1 MSVAAPPPGGAPLRF
16 ETISF
21 LSDYGHGDEFVG
33 VVHSVI
39 RSIAPGVRVLDI
51 THAIEPYNVRAGGLA
66 LARAAQYLVPGVV
79 VAVVDPGVGTARRPI
94 AIEVGG
100 GQSFLV
106 GPDNGL
112 LAPAVALVGGATDAV
127 VLDRPEFQLESPGST
142 TFDGRDVFAPV
153 AAHLCNGV
161 PLRQL
166 GTAVDPVQL
175 LPGLLP
181 VSEQMPDGAVKAEVL
196 WVDRFGNAQ
205 LNVDPDQLAGWPDAV
220 RAEGTGWSRV
230 TNRVT
235 NFAEVPTGSIGLL
248 VDSYGLLSLVADRSS
263 AATELGIGEG
273 EQVTL
278 APVEGAGAARGATV
292 NVTLGRKAPPPSPP
306 GADGGPTTI
315 NPES

>member
-1 MSVAAPPPGGAPLRF
+1 M
-16 ETISF
+16 
-21 LSDYGHGDEFVG
+21 
-33 VVHSVI
+33 VHSVI
-39 RSIAPGVRVLDI
+39 RSIAPAVRVLDI

-94 AIEVGG
+94 AVEVGG

-106 GPDNGL
+106 GPDNGV

-127 VLDRPEFQLESPGST
+127 VLDRAEFQLDSPGS
-142 TFDGRDVFAPV
+142 TFDGRDIFAPV

-166 GTAVDPVQL
+166 GTPVDPSQL

-181 VSEQMPDGAVKAEVL
+181 VSEATPEGTVKAEVL

-205 LNVDPDQLAGWPDAV
+205 LNVDPDQIAGWPDTV
-220 RAEGTGWSRV
+220 RVEGPGWNRVATRV
-230 TNRVT
+230 TSFAQVT
-235 NFAEVPTGSIGLL
+235 TGSVGLL
-248 VDSYGLLSLVADRSS
+248 VDSYGLLSLVADRAS
-263 AATELGIGEG
+263 AAGDLGIGEG
-273 EQVTL
+273 EQVTMT
-278 APVEGAGAARGATV
+278 PVAGAAPGQGASV
-292 NVTLGRKAPPPSPP
+292 NVTLGRKPAGPP
-306 GADGGPTTI
+306 DVGGPTTI

>member
-1 MSVAAPPPGGAPLRF
+1 MVAPPPVGPPRF

-21 LSDYGHGDEFVG
+21 LSDYGHADEFVG

-39 RSIAPGVRVLDI
+39 RSIAPAVRVLDI

-100 GQSFLV
+100 GQSYLV

-161 PLRQL
+161 PLRRL
-166 GTAVDPVQL
+166 GTPVDPVQL

-181 VSEQMPDGAVKAEVL
+181 VSEQMPDGAVRAEVL

-205 LNVDPDQLAGWPDAV
+205 LNVDPDQIAGWPDAV

-230 TNRVT
+230 ASRVT
-235 NFAEVPTGSIGLL
+235 SFAQVPTGSVGLL
-248 VDSYGLLSLVADRSS
+248 VDSYGLLSLVTDRSS
-263 AATELGIGEG
+263 AATDLGLGEG
-273 EQVTL
+273 EQVLLT
-278 APVEGAGAARGATV
+278 PVEGGGAARGATV
-292 NVTLGRKAPPPSPP
+292 NVTLGRKAQPPSPP
-306 GADGGPTTI
+306 GAADGPTTT

>member
-1 MSVAAPPPGGAPLRF
+1 VAAPAPGGPLRF

-39 RSIAPGVRVLDI
+39 RSIAPGVRVIDI
-51 THAIEPYNVRAGGLA
+51 THSIEPYNVRAGGLA
-66 LARAAQYLVPGVV
+66 LARSAQYLVPGVV
-79 VAVVDPGVGTARRPI
+79 VAVVDPGVGTARRPV

-127 VLDRPEFQLESPGST
+127 VLDRAEFQLESPGST

-166 GTAVDPVQL
+166 GTPVDPVQL

-181 VSEQMPDGAVKAEVL
+181 VSEQLPDGPIKAEVL

-205 LNVDPDQLAGWPDAV
+205 LNVDPEQIGGWPDAV
-220 RAEGTGWSRV
+220 RAEGPGWSRV
-230 TNRVT
+230 ANRVT
-235 NFAEVPTGSIGLL
+235 SFAEVPTGSVGLL
-248 VDSYGLLSLVADRSS
+248 VDAYGLLSLVADRSS
-263 AATELGIGEG
+263 VAAELGIGEG
-273 EQVTL
+273 EEVTL
-278 APVEGAGAARGATV
+278 TPVEGGASRGATV
-292 NVTLGRKAPPPSPP
+292 TVSLGRKAPSAGSP
-306 GADGGPTTI
+306 GAADGPTTT

>member
-1 MSVAAPPPGGAPLRF
+1 MAAPPPGANPQRF

-39 RSIAPGVRVLDI
+39 RSIAPGVRVIDI
-51 THAIEPYNVRAGGLA
+51 THSIEPYNVRAGGLA

-100 GQSFLV
+100 GQSYLV

-166 GTAVDPVQL
+166 GTPVDPVQL

-181 VSEQMPDGAVKAEVL
+181 VSEQMPDGAIKAEVL

-205 LNVDPDQLAGWPDAV
+205 LNVDPDQIAGWPDAV
-220 RAEGTGWSRV
+220 RAEGPGWYRV
-230 TNRVT
+230 ANRVT
-235 NFAEVPTGSIGLL
+235 SFAEVPTGSVGLL
-248 VDSYGLLSLVADRSS
+248 VDAYGLLSLVADRTSV
-263 AATELGIGEG
+263 AAELGIGEG

-278 APVEGAGAARGATV
+278 SPVEGAGVGRGATV
-292 NVTLGRKAPPPSPP
+292 NVTLGRKAPAGTS
-306 GADGGPTTI
+306 GSADGGPTTT

>member
-1 MSVAAPPPGGAPLRF
+1 MVAPPLAGPPRF

-39 RSIAPGVRVLDI
+39 RSIAPSVRVLDI

-79 VAVVDPGVGTARRPI
+79 VAVVDPGVGTARRPV

-127 VLDRPEFQLESPGST
+127 VLDRPEFHLESPGST

-166 GTAVDPVQL
+166 GTPVDPVQL

-181 VSEQMPDGAVKAEVL
+181 VSEEMPDGAIKAEVL

-205 LNVDPDQLAGWPDAV
+205 LNVDPDQLVGWPDIV
-220 RAEGTGWSRV
+220 RAEGTGWYRV

-235 NFAEVPTGSIGLL
+235 SFAQVATGSIGLL
-248 VDSYGLLSLVADRSS
+248 VDAYGLLSLVADRSS

-278 APVEGAGAARGATV
+278 TPVEGGVGSRGATV
-292 NVTLGRKAPPPSPP
+292 NVTLGRKAPSPP
-306 GADGGPTTI
+306 DPAGAVGGPTTT

>member
-1 MSVAAPPPGGAPLRF
+1 MAAPPPGGNPLLF

-79 VAVVDPGVGTARRPI
+79 VAVVDPGVGTARRPV

-166 GTAVDPVQL
+166 GTPVDPVQL

-205 LNVDPDQLAGWPDAV
+205 LNVDPDQLAGWPDTV
-220 RAEGTGWSRV
+220 RVEGTGWFRV

-235 NFAEVPTGSIGLL
+235 SFAQVPTGSIGLL
-248 VDSYGLLSLVADRSS
+248 VDAYGLLSLVADRSS

-273 EQVTL
+273 EQITL
-278 APVEGAGAARGATV
+278 TRVEGGAGAPRGATV
-292 NVTLGRKAPPPSPP
+292 NVTLGRTAPPPGPP
-306 GADGGPTTI
+306 GAAGGPTTT